1 MLSNEDIKQI
11 FFYCDN
17 KDPEGSYADN
27 VDIYEFGKKVSAV
40 AAVMAAREER
50 KKCIEFVASLNAE
63 VAKALEEK
71 RGRL

>member
-17 KDPEGSYADN
+17 KDPQGSFADD

-40 AAVMAAREER
+40 AAVMAARQER
-50 KKCIEFVASLNAE
+50 QKCIEFVASLNAE